1 VSRVTADPFPAV
13 EEADATGALAA
24 LFDDI
29 RTTLGV
35 PVVNLIWR
43 HLATIPG
50 ALDFAWT
57 VVKPLYVNGDIIKCA
72 NDLRGN
78 LNVPHTPQRA
88 LNDLTAAELSQ
99 ISTII
104 QSYERSNAMN
114 LIGFSALLAMLEGR
128 SATDIPVAPQRD
140 RTSVE
145 GTLPT
150 AIAVADMPDATRA
163 IVQSLQS
170 IGGADV
176 VMPTMYRHLAH
187 WPAMLEKVLAVL
199 EPLEDAGEIVPA
211 IQAAQA
217 EGLRIGTALAA
228 RSGKTGVDL
237 PPERRDALHRAVSH
251 FLGGVIAKMVVIVAI
266 LRQAFPDI
274 GK

>member
-1 VSRVTADPFPAV
+1 MSDGAANPFPAI
-13 EEADATGALAA
+13 EEADATGELAA

-29 RTTLGV
+29 RATLGV

-50 ALDFAWT
+50 ALDFAWA
-57 VVKPLYVNGDIIKCA
+57 VVKPLYVNGDIARYA
-72 NDLRGN
+72 NGLRGN
-78 LNVPHTPQRA
+78 LNTPHVPDQVLDSLA
-88 LNDLTAAELSQ
+88 AAELLQ
-99 ISTII
+99 ISTIV

-114 LIGFSALLAMLEGR
+114 LIGLSALLAVIEGR
-128 SATDIPVAPQRD
+128 SATDVPVAPPDD
-140 RTSVE
+140 RTSIA

-150 AIAVADMPDATRA
+150 AIARADMPDATRA
-163 IVQSLQS
+163 IVQRLQS

-187 WPAMLEKVLAVL
+187 WPTMLEQMLAVL
-199 EPLEDAGEIVPA
+199 EPLDDAGKINPA
-211 IQAAQA
+211 IEAAQS

-228 RSGKTGVDL
+228 RSGTTAVDL
-237 PPERRDALHRAVSH
+237 PPQHRDALHGSISH